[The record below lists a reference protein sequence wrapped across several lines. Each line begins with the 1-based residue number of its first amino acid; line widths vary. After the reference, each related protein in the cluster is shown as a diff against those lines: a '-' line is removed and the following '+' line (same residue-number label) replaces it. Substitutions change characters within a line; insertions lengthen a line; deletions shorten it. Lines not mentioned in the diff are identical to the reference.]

1 MKKTGANLMGMV
13 NSMHTTSQ
21 PAAAPD
27 QRRTRR
33 MKGPNIDLGD
43 IPDI

>member
-21 PAAAPD
+21 PAAPD